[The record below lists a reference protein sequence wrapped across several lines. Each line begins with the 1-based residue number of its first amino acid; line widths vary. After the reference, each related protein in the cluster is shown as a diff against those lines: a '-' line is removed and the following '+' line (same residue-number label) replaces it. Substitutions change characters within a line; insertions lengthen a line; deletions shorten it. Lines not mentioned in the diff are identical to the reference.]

1 MLYYPI
7 QKIISRGTSALDWR
21 ERYQV
26 LATIQETFKGVLFLA
41 CDQQTGQKVVCRV
54 LYNTSAEYYQVLKQ
68 IVNPH
73 FPRIYQVIR
82 DQKDIVIIE
91 EYIQGETLE
100 HWLSRGNPFSLED
113 IVCILSQLCEALETI
128 HIRGIIHRDIK
139 PSNLILCGRK
149 VVLIDF
155 DAARIHRSS
164 TSKDT
169 VYMGTEGYAAPEQYG
184 FAQTDSR
191 SDIYSLGVVLRE
203 LCGNDPRHPLA
214 PIIQRCTAFDPAN
227 RYRSTREILNELQ
240 RMNLLRPAGAAGRPA
255 PARRQSY
262 SNHPQQA
269 AGISPPPT
277 AWKTVLKI
285 VLGVV
290 FGMQAIV
297 ILIPQA
303 HEVTVLDYILSKLVY
318 LQFILFPAVLLLNLF
333 HIWQKLPLLRSSK
346 KPCQAVGIILYCL
359 SFLVVLILLNSI
371 ANALYSP
378 EAQEILKIANTAQ

>member
-1 MLYYPI
+1 
-7 QKIISRGTSALDWR
+7 
-21 ERYQV
+21 
-26 LATIQETFKGVLFLA
+26 
-41 CDQQTGQKVVCRV
+41 
-54 LYNTSAEYYQVLKQ
+54 
-68 IVNPH
+68 
-73 FPRIYQVIR
+73 
-82 DQKDIVIIE
+82 
-91 EYIQGETLE
+91 
-100 HWLSRGNPFSLED
+100 
-113 IVCILSQLCEALETI
+113 
-128 HIRGIIHRDIK
+128 
-139 PSNLILCGRK
+139 
-149 VVLIDF
+149 
-155 DAARIHRSS
+155 
-164 TSKDT
+164 
-169 VYMGTEGYAAPEQYG
+169 
-184 FAQTDSR
+184 
-191 SDIYSLGVVLRE
+191 
-203 LCGNDPRHPLA
+203 
-214 PIIQRCTAFDPAN
+214 
-227 RYRSTREILNELQ
+227 
-240 RMNLLRPAGAAGRPA
+240 MNLLRPAGAAGRPA